1 LPKIIIYYLINENI
15 KIMLS
20 KILHFIK
27 TDIWRIRLQNLPRNQ
42 SFFIK
47 QLRVILLAL
56 KGFNEDKCQLRAS
69 ALTFYSLL
77 SIVPVVAMA
86 FGVAKGF
93 GFESLLEKQLSTML
107 IGHDE
112 IMSQVLTFANS
123 LLENTKGGLIAGIG
137 VALLFFAVMKVLG
150 NIEHSFNDIWEIKR
164 PRTILRKFTDYLS
177 IMLIAPLLIIMSS
190 GVTVFISTQI
200 TSITENIELLGF
212 FSPVI
217 FFFLKLFPY
226 CMIWL
231 LFTFIYIIMPNT
243 KVSFKSGLIA
253 GIIAGT
259 IFQFAEWG
267 YINFQVGIARYNAI
281 YGSFAALPLFL
292 IWMQLSWLIVLL
304 GAEIS
309 FANQNVDRYEFEVDS
324 LRISASFKRLLSL
337 LIAHL
342 VIKKFSK
349 GEKPI
354 TIAEI
359 SNVLEIPVRIVRQ
372 IIYELV
378 ESRILSE
385 TVAEDLE
392 ESTYQPARDLNSL
405 TIKYIVQQLDQQG
418 IADIPV
424 ANTKELKRLSQAME
438 SFQLAIEKS
447 PANKQLREI

>member
-1 LPKIIIYYLINENI
+1 
-15 KIMLS
+15 
-20 KILHFIK
+20 
-27 TDIWRIRLQNLPRNQ
+27 
-42 SFFIK
+42 
-47 QLRVILLAL
+47 
-56 KGFNEDKCQLRAS
+56 
-69 ALTFYSLL
+69 
-77 SIVPVVAMA
+77 
-86 FGVAKGF
+86 
-93 GFESLLEKQLSTML
+93 
-107 IGHDE
+107 
-112 IMSQVLTFANS
+112 
-123 LLENTKGGLIAGIG
+123 
-137 VALLFFAVMKVLG
+137 MKVLG

-164 PRTILRKFTDYLS
+164 PRTFLRKFTDYLS

-217 FFFLKLFPY
+217 FFFFKLLPY

-342 VIKKFSK
+342 IIKKFSK

-354 TIAEI
+354 TVAQI
-359 SNVLEIPVRIVRQ
+359 SNVLEIPIRIVRQ

-378 ESRILSE
+378 ESRVLSE
-385 TVAEDLE
+385 TAAEE
-392 ESTYQPARDLNSL
+392 YKEPTYQPARDLKSL
-405 TIKYIVQQLDQQG
+405 TIKYIVQQLDQKG
-418 IADIPV
+418 IDNIPV
-424 ANTKELKRLSQAME
+424 ASTKELKKLSQALE

>member
-1 LPKIIIYYLINENI
+1 
-15 KIMLS
+15 MLS

-27 TDIWRIRLQNLPRNQ
+27 TDIWRIRLQNLPRKH

-47 QLRVILLAL
+47 QLRIILLAL
-56 KGFNEDKCQLRAS
+56 RGFNEDKCQLRAS

-77 SIVPVVAMA
+77 SVVPVVAMA
-86 FGVAKGF
+86 FGIAKGF

-112 IMSQVLTFANS
+112 VMSQVLTFANS
-123 LLENTKGGLIAGIG
+123 LLENTRGGLIAGIG
-137 VALLFFAVMKVLG
+137 VGLLIYAVMKVLG

-177 IMLIAPLLIIMSS
+177 IILIAPLLIIMSS
-190 GVTVFISTQI
+190 SVTVFISTQL

-217 FFFLKLFPY
+217 FFFLKLLPY

-259 IFQFAEWG
+259 IFQLTEWL
-267 YINFQVGIARYNAI
+267 YIDFQVGIARYNAI

-354 TIAEI
+354 TVAEI
-359 SNVLEIPVRIVRQ
+359 ANTLEIPVRIVRQ

-378 ESRILSE
+378 ESRVLSE
-385 TVAEDLE
+385 TVAEE
-392 ESTYQPARDLNSL
+392 YKESTYQPARDLNSL
-405 TIKYIVQQLDQQG
+405 TIKYIIQQLDQKG
-418 IADIPV
+418 IDNIPV
-424 ANTKELKRLSQAME
+424 ASTKELKKLSQAME

-447 PANKQLREI
+447 PANKQLYKF